1 MYTIKVFNDNQGALK
16 LSANNVFH
24 NRTKHIDVRYHFCR
38 DCVNN
43 KIVSLQYLETARMPA
58 DLLTKSLDSVKHY
71 RFMEML
77 GVQIIT

>member
-1 MYTIKVFNDNQGALK
+1 MAITEACTEAIYLRNILLEISDNVCSVKIFNDNQGALK

-43 KIVSLQYLETARMPA
+43 KIVNLQYL
-58 DLLTKSLDSVKHY
+58 D
-71 RFMEML
+71 
-77 GVQIIT
+77 